1 MTSSTSQGG
10 EERAEV
16 LGERAG
22 EEVYLF
28 RAGVVPPYRQMFY
41 QYGDIHL
48 PEVVTILA
56 AAASDR
62 CDDRWDVRIAQ

>member
-1 MTSSTSQGG
+1 MTSAPSQGG
-10 EERAEV
+10 EDRAEV
-16 LGERAG
+16 QGGRPG

-48 PEVVTILA
+48 PEVAAILA
-56 AAASDR
+56 ASASDK
-62 CDDRWDVRIAQ
+62 CDDRCGLRVAQ